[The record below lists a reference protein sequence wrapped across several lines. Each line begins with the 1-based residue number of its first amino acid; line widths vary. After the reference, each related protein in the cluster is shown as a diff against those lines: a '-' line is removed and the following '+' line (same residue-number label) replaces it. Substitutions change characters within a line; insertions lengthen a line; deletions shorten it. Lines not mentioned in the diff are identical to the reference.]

1 MANLIPRDTLFR
13 DLFDVRRNFDQA
25 FNRFLNWPSGQEDR
39 SIASDFSPA
48 VESFIDTD
56 NKRFHCEVLLP
67 GVDPK
72 NVHVCLPLLS
82 GLRLMQKRGCL
93 GVEAKVYSRPSY
105 TFKCPRYSVTRF
117 SPRTSEP
124 RGRAVRRPRWTGPTG
139 TGSSNSSRAR
149 EASRLV
155 SWRPHG
161 PRGADEPGEHGLI
174 DLVEQLC
181 RRVVR

>member
-72 NVHVCLPLLS
+72 NVNIQVQGNTLTVSGDRTNTRETKEADFLHREITYGSFTRSLLLPE
-82 GLRLMQKRGCL
+82 
-93 GVEAKVYSRPSY
+93 GVDRDKISAEYRNGMLEITAPIANTALPKKVEIKSIA
-105 TFKCPRYSVTRF
+105 T
-117 SPRTSEP
+117 
-124 RGRAVRRPRWTGPTG
+124 
-139 TGSSNSSRAR
+139 SRA
-149 EASRLV
+149 A
-155 SWRPHG
+155 
-161 PRGADEPGEHGLI
+161 GA
-174 DLVEQLC
+174 
-181 RRVVR
+181 